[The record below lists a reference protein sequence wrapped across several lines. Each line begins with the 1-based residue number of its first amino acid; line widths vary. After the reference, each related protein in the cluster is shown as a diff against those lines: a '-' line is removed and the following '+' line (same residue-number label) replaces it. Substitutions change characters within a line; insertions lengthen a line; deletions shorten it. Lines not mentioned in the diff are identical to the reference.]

1 MIQLIRIL
9 IYRELSVYGR
19 RKPFNIKSF
28 FLIQTT
34 NKRKRKTANPYPLE
48 AKRQRG
54 QQQHRTILL
63 MLCQLTVGI
72 LLMRRLHLRHY
83 MRRYRRIT
91 QLIRRLRL
99 RQLTVDILFMRRF
112 HLRHIRCRIII
123 QLHQWHPEESLI
135 RYHMDIMPR
144 ILWVQILGLPLSYC
158 HNKYWSNSQ
167 RCALV
172 CK

>member
-1 MIQLIRIL
+1 M
-9 IYRELSVYGR
+9 
-19 RKPFNIKSF
+19 
-28 FLIQTT
+28 T
-34 NKRKRKTANPYPLE
+34 NERKRKAANPYPLE

-63 MLCQLTVGI
+63 MLCQPTVGI

-83 MRRYRRIT
+83 MRRDRRIT

-99 RQLTVDILFMRRF
+99 CQLTVDMLFMRRL
-112 HLRHIRCRIII
+112 HLRHNVQQRRHRINQRICRQLHKIHIRGSIRCRIII

-135 RYHMDIMPR
+135 RDLMDIMPC
-144 ILWVQILGLPLSYC
+144 ILRVQILWLPISC
-158 HNKYWSNSQ
+158 SHNKYWSNSQ
-167 RCALV
+167 RCGLV